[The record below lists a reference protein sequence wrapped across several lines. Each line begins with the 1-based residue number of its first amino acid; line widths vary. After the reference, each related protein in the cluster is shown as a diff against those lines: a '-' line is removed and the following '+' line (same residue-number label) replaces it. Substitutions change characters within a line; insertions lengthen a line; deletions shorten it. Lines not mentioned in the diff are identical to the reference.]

1 MKHKKN
7 KLTKKEIK
15 YYMDKIEQDRWDL
28 VCRVLSRI
36 NKRPKP
42 LPQEFFILETD
53 R

>member
-15 YYMDKIEQDRWDL
+15 YYVDKIEQDRWEL
-28 VCRVLSRI
+28 AYRVLSRI